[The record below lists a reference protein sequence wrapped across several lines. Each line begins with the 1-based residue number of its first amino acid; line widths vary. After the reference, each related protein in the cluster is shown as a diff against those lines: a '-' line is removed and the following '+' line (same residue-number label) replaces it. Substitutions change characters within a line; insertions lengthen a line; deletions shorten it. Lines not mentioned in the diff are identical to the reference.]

1 MIDADVNAWS
11 TIRTVMHVSMCV
23 TRFPRTALS
32 TVDRKACCSSVVV
45 NKSSGCY

>member
-23 TRFPRTALS
+23 KRFPGTALS
-32 TVDRKACCSSVVV
+32 TRKACCSSVVV